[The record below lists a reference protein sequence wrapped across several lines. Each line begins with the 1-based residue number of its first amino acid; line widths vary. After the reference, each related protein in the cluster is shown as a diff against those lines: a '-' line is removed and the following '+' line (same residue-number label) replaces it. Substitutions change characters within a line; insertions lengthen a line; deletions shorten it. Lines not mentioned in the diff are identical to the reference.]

1 MTLTYEK
8 YLQIDELLK
17 HQQPLSDDPE
27 HDEMLFIITHQ
38 VYELW
43 FKQIIHELADFQS
56 SLNRQNLPIAMR
68 NLKRVLHIL
77 KVLVAQMDII
87 ETLSPVSFHAFRDR
101 LENSSGFQSAQF
113 REIEFILG
121 RRNANVLVHY
131 PKDEEIHMRLE
142 ALLHQPSLW
151 DSFLHSI
158 NASGY
163 AVPKSELTRDLTKP
177 PELNEAVQQ
186 QLLKIYKD
194 ESLLTQLCE
203 HMIDLDEGLQEW
215 RYRHIKMVERTIGN
229 RIGSGRSTGV
239 DYLHKTLLAPL
250 FPDLWEI
257 RNKL

>member
-1 MTLTYEK
+1 MPLTYAK
-8 YLQIDELLK
+8 YLKIDELLAL
-17 HQQPLSDDPE
+17 QQPLSDDPE

-43 FKQIIHELADFQS
+43 FKQIIHELSDFQS
-56 SLNRQNLPIAMR
+56 SLQQQNLPIAMR

-87 ETLSPVSFHAFRDR
+87 ETLSPLSFRAFRDR

-113 REIEFILG
+113 REIEFMLG
-121 RRNANVLVHY
+121 RRNPKVLVHY
-131 PKDEEIHMRLE
+131 PEGDETRTQLE

-151 DSFLHSI
+151 DTFLHSI
-158 NASGY
+158 HTSGY
-163 AVPKSELTRDLTKP
+163 EIPVTELGRDFSKP
-177 PELNEAVQQ
+177 PELNESVQQ
-186 QLLKIYKD
+186 QLLKIYRD

-203 HMIDLDEGLQEW
+203 HLIDLDEGLQEW

-229 RIGSGRSTGV
+229 KIGSGGSSGV
-239 DYLHKTLLAPL
+239 DYLYKTLLAPL
-250 FPDLWEI
+250 FPDLWAI

>member
-1 MTLTYEK
+1 MPLTYAR
-8 YLQIDELLK
+8 YLKIDELLEL
-17 HQQPLSDDPE
+17 QQPLSNDPE

-43 FKQIIHELADFQS
+43 FKQITHELTDFQS
-56 SLNRQNLPIAMR
+56 SLNQQNLPTAMR

-87 ETLSPVSFHAFRDR
+87 ETLSPVSFRAFRDR

-131 PKDEEIHMRLE
+131 PKGEETRKRLE

-151 DSFLHSI
+151 DSFLHNI

-163 AVPKSELTRDLTKP
+163 TVPESELRRDLTKP

-186 QLLKIYKD
+186 QLLKIYKN
-194 ESLLTQLCE
+194 ESLLTLLCE
-203 HMIDLDEGLQEW
+203 QMIDLDEGLQEW

-229 RIGSGRSTGV
+229 KMGSGGSSGV
-239 DYLHKTLLAPL
+239 DYLYQTLITPL
-250 FPDLWEI
+250 FPDLWAI

>member
-1 MTLTYEK
+1 MPLTYTK
-8 YLQIDELLK
+8 YLQIDELLAL
-17 HQQPLSDDPE
+17 QQPLSEDPE

-56 SLNRQNLPIAMR
+56 SLEQRNLPIALR

-87 ETLSPVSFHAFRDR
+87 ETLSPVSFRAFRDR

-113 REIEFILG
+113 REIEFMLG
-121 RRNANVLVHY
+121 RRNPKVLVHY
-131 PKDEEIHMRLE
+131 PEGEVTRTRLE
-142 ALLHQPSLW
+142 ALLPQPSLW
-151 DSFLHSI
+151 DSFLHCI
-158 NASGY
+158 HTSGY
-163 AVPKSELTRDLTKP
+163 EIPETELTRDLTKP

-203 HMIDLDEGLQEW
+203 HLIDLDEGLQEW
-215 RYRHIKMVERTIGN
+215 RYRHIKMVERTIGHK
-229 RIGSGRSTGV
+229 IGTGGSNGI
-239 DYLHKTLLAPL
+239 DYLYKTLLAPL
-250 FPDLWEI
+250 FPDLWAI
-257 RNKL
+257 RNSL

>member
-1 MTLTYEK
+1 MSLTYTK
-8 YLQIDELLK
+8 YLQVDELLK
-17 HQQPLSDDPE
+17 LQQPLSDDPE

-43 FKQIIHELADFQS
+43 FKQIIHELSDFQS
-56 SLNRQNLPIAMR
+56 SLEKQNLPIAMR

-87 ETLSPVSFHAFRDR
+87 ETLSPLSFRAFRDR

-113 REIEFILG
+113 REIEFMLG
-121 RRNANVLVHY
+121 RRNPKVLVHY
-131 PKDEEIHMRLE
+131 PEGEEVHTQLE

-151 DSFLHSI
+151 DTFLHCI
-158 NASGY
+158 HTSGY
-163 AVPKSELTRDLTKP
+163 EIPTTELARDFSKP
-177 PELNEAVQQ
+177 PELNESVQQ
-186 QLLKIYKD
+186 QLLKIYQD

-203 HMIDLDEGLQEW
+203 HLIDLDEGLQEW

-229 RIGSGRSTGV
+229 KIGSGGSSGV
-239 DYLHKTLLAPL
+239 DYLYKTLLAPL
-250 FPDLWEI
+250 FPDLWAI